1 MYVCTYVCIC
11 APVYECDREENRE
24 AKFAAMYVCWS
35 ADMNLSAFLGI
46 SDYAD
51 ARKHHCGGNSKTT
64 GAHTA
69 GMPTADKNGKFRINN
84 DALLM
89 NGYMCHICLPQPCL
103 HGGKC
108 RHFPKG
114 KAGIAHHKKEK
125 RKMSGF
131 TCNCTG
137 TGYTGDICQTKERSA
152 KSFTINWVVPSNPFS
167 KMAAKVGDRAVF
179 KYSSRHD
186 VHLHK
191 SGSCDKKGSKLVGS
205 TTAGRVSFRFSKAG
219 EYTFACQQGS
229 HCKAGQIIT
238 FEVKP

>member
-1 MYVCTYVCIC
+1 MGVPHLPPSAVP
-11 APVYECDREENRE
+11 AWRQVPPFPQGKGWDRPPQERE
-24 AKFAAMYVCWS
+24 AQDVWLHLQLHWDRVHRRY
-35 ADMNLSAFLGI
+35 
-46 SDYAD
+46 
-51 ARKHHCGGNSKTT
+51 
-64 GAHTA
+64 
-69 GMPTADKNGKFRINN
+69 
-84 DALLM
+84 
-89 NGYMCHICLPQPCL
+89 LP
-103 HGGKC
+103 
-108 RHFPKG
+108 
-114 KAGIAHHKKEK
+114 
-125 RKMSGF
+125 
-131 TCNCTG
+131 
-137 TGYTGDICQTKERSA
+137 
-152 KSFTINWVVPSNPFS
+152 NPFS